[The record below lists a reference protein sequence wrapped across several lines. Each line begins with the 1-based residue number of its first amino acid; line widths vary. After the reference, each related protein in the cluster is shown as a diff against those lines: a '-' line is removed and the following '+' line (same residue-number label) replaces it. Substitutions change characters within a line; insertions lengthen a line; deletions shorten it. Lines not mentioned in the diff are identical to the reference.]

1 LVVNEDGSGY
11 LYGRCIIPATSG
23 QEKEASP
30 SEGTI
35 RAKES
40 IAITVYVVGACVLA
54 LASAFAQHGLS
65 PESLGFA
72 LGLLL
77 IPTVIAYAVHGRI
90 GKRPNNHLGFARWL
104 WWSSFVLMGINAS
117 NYKRHNMT
125 AADVQEVLKQAAD
138 MTPDGAIDNSG
149 KSPELIEKEAQYRNL
164 MRAYFKELSESRHE
178 FDSRRAAMDAKLDG
192 VYQAESYK
200 PARAK
205 AIVAAL
211 NDNDIQTWTD
221 STVPAFQA
229 RVKQSGLT
237 DSEQQSTVRGFQN
250 SVSGSPL
257 WPTLHSFLETDT
269 ELDQMSI
276 QFYEAILKGKTDEA
290 NSYLDRIHALGKK
303 DTELSAQ
310 VSKLQ
315 SASLKQSGFDGKEKA
330 FQKTSSK

>member
-1 LVVNEDGSGY
+1 MVVNEDGSGY

-125 AADVQEVLKQAAD
+125 AADVQEV
-138 MTPDGAIDNSG
+138 
-149 KSPELIEKEAQYRNL
+149 
-164 MRAYFKELSESRHE
+164 
-178 FDSRRAAMDAKLDG
+178 
-192 VYQAESYK
+192 
-200 PARAK
+200 
-205 AIVAAL
+205 
-211 NDNDIQTWTD
+211 
-221 STVPAFQA
+221 
-229 RVKQSGLT
+229 
-237 DSEQQSTVRGFQN
+237 
-250 SVSGSPL
+250 
-257 WPTLHSFLETDT
+257 
-269 ELDQMSI
+269 
-276 QFYEAILKGKTDEA
+276 
-290 NSYLDRIHALGKK
+290 
-303 DTELSAQ
+303 
-310 VSKLQ
+310 
-315 SASLKQSGFDGKEKA
+315 
-330 FQKTSSK
+330 